1 MARAVDEWSIPVSV
15 ASMASSGSAE
25 TRAVIRLIEPGND
38 ALCAHCGRVVKFS
51 ARSRTRQVIANVY
64 EGGAWQRVEHF
75 HEHCYEAA
83 AAPFGPASE
92 PSSERP
98 SPGTPTQ

>member
-38 ALCAHCGRVVKFS
+38 AACATCGKAVKFS

-64 EGGAWQRVEHF
+64 EGGSWQRVEHF
-75 HEHCYEAA
+75 HEHCYRSAGE
-83 AAPFGPASE
+83 PFGRAAE

-98 SPGTPTQ
+98 APSAPT